1 MFVFESVS
9 VDVLHT
15 LGMNIRHLTD
25 MSGQQIVGFKD
36 RPICLARSTN
46 PHKTKVAVYQT
57 VMSNILLTVK
67 LTSLWFSYNK
77 DGL

>member
-1 MFVFESVS
+1 MVVFESVS
-9 VDVLHT
+9 VDVLHAS
-15 LGMNIRHLTD
+15 GMNIRHLTD
-25 MSGQQIVGFKD
+25 MSGQQIVGYKG
-36 RPICLARSTN
+36 RPTCLARSTK
-46 PHKTKVAVYQT
+46 PHKTSVAVYQT